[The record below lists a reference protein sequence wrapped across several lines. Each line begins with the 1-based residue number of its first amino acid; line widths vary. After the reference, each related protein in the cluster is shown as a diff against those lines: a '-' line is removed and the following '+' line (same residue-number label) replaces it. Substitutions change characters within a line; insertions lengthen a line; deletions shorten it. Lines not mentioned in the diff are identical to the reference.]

1 MLDFILGLAIAGMLV
16 RGWLRGFVKEAL
28 DLVGLVVGVWAAF
41 RLSIPLAGFLGDAFG
56 VSPEVARIGGGVLLF
71 VLISAGLSIGA
82 HYLTKIMR
90 LPGLTLVNRAGG
102 SAVAVGWGIA
112 IIFVIASL
120 LTVMPIPSAWR
131 SQIRDSTVLQ
141 AITGEGAIPRRA
153 FESIAGDNVLSAMS
167 ALRSIFDSA
176 RLVPVGDEVIEI
188 PPAGSDEV
196 RQVRDEAEAALNEV
210 NERRVGMGLGAVR
223 SASVLT
229 ELAEKFAV
237 DSYSGGRL
245 TRLQDCQSN
254 LRERDM
260 VVLACDNAV
269 ALAGTA
275 MGGLD
280 GILESGPG
288 SELVLDSKFDRV
300 GAAVV
305 EGPTGRLLVL
315 ILAG

>member
-41 RLSIPLAGFLGDAFG
+41 RLSVPLAGFVSDAFG

-82 HYLTKIMR
+82 HYLTKVMS
-90 LPGLTLVNRAGG
+90 LPGLTLINRAGG
-102 SAVAVGWGIA
+102 SAVAVGWGVA

-131 SQIRDSTVLQ
+131 DQIRDSTVLQ
-141 AITGEGAIPRRA
+141 AITGEEAIPRRA
-153 FESIAGDNVLSAMS
+153 FESLAGDNVLSAMS
-167 ALRSIFDSA
+167 ALRSVFDSA
-176 RLVPVGDEVIEI
+176 RLVPVGDEVIDI
-188 PPAGSDEV
+188 PAAAPDEV
-196 RQVRDEAEAALNEV
+196 RQVRDEAEALLAEI
-210 NERRVGMGLGAVR
+210 NERRVGMGLGAVQR
-223 SASVLT
+223 VSVLT

-254 LRERDM
+254 LRERDL

-275 MGGLD
+275 MGGLE
-280 GILESGPG
+280 GIVESEPG
-288 SELVLDSKFDRV
+288 SALLVDTGFDRA

-315 ILAG
+315 IMAG

>member
-1 MLDFILGLAIAGMLV
+1 MLDFILGLAIAAMLV

-41 RLSIPLAGFLGDAFG
+41 RLSVPLAGFLSDAFG

-71 VLISAGLSIGA
+71 ILISAGLSVGA
-82 HYLTKIMR
+82 HYLTKVMS
-90 LPGLTLVNRAGG
+90 LPGLTLINRAGG

-120 LTVMPIPSAWR
+120 LSVMPIPSGWR
-131 SQIRDSTVLQ
+131 DQIRDSTVLH
-141 AITGEGAIPRRA
+141 AITGEEAIPRRA
-153 FESIAGDNVLSAMS
+153 FESVAGDNVLSAMS

-176 RLVPVGDEVIEI
+176 RLVPVGNEVIDI

-196 RQVRDEAEAALNEV
+196 RQVRDEAETVLVEV
-210 NERRVGMGLGAVR
+210 NERRVGMGLGAVQPVE
-223 SASVLT
+223 VLT
-229 ELAEKFAV
+229 NLAEKFAV
-237 DSYSGGRL
+237 DSYVGGKL

-254 LRERDM
+254 LREREL

-275 MGGLD
+275 LGGLE
-280 GILESGPG
+280 GIVESEVGAALLG
-288 SELVLDSKFDRV
+288 DTGFDRAGV
-300 GAAVV
+300 AVV
-305 EGPTGRLLVL
+305 EGPTGRLLIL